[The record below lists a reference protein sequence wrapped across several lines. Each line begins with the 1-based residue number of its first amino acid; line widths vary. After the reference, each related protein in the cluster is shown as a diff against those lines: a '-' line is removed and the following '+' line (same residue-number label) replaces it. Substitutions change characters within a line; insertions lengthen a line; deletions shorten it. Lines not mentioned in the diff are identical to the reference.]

1 MKDHIP
7 LKTRF
12 WLIQAVCLILLLLA
26 APGWA
31 KENELS
37 VSRVD
42 PSMGQRVQ
50 EALDTAVAEC
60 NVPGAVL
67 ALGDTNGNTRIWT
80 SGLADLE
87 TGESMSEDLYF
98 LIGSVTK
105 SYTATM
111 VLQLVDDGLIKLDA
125 PIGKY
130 LPGLV
135 PREDEITI
143 RFLLEMRSGLG
154 DYGTNPQFEKFMESN
169 PLKVCTPEQLVKFSL
184 DRAGEPDKEFHYTN
198 ANYILLGML
207 IEKVTNNSFR
217 NELKRRILQPLG
229 MSHTFMLREM
239 KMPTPYAHGY
249 RYEEGKVIDGTYS
262 IHPSLFWTAGGIVS
276 TAADQLIWAKALLQG
291 RLLSPQAHSEQF
303 AMKPAS
309 SKLGFY
315 GLGVMNMNGL
325 IGHGGNY
332 NNLYTSFVGRYH
344 GYDCVILVNGQ
355 AGDAEEKNFR
365 AKAILQKVIK
375 ETRL

>member
-1 MKDHIP
+1 MKDHIR

-12 WLIQAVCLILLLLA
+12 GLIQAACLILFLLA
-26 APGWA
+26 AQVWA

-42 PSMGQRVQ
+42 PSMSQRVQ
-50 EALDTAVAEC
+50 QALDTAVAEY
-60 NVPGAVL
+60 NVPGAIL
-67 ALGDTNGNTRIWT
+67 ALGDMNGNTRIWT
-80 SGLADLE
+80 SGLAELE
-87 TGESMSEDLYF
+87 TGKSMSEDLYF

-111 VLQLVDDGLIKLDA
+111 VLQLVDDGLIKLDE

-154 DYGTNPQFEKFMESN
+154 DYGTNPQFEKFMEPN

-184 DRAGEPDKEFHYTN
+184 DKTAEPDREFHYTN

-207 IEKVTNNSFR
+207 IEKITNNSFR

-229 MSHTFMLREM
+229 MSRTFMLREM

-262 IHPSLFWTAGGIVS
+262 LHPSLFWTAGGIVS
-276 TAADQLIWAKALLQG
+276 TAADQLIWAKALLEG

-355 AGDAEEKNFR
+355 VGDAEEKNFR

>member
-12 WLIQAVCLILLLLA
+12 WLIQAVCLILFLLA
-26 APGWA
+26 AQGWA
-31 KENELS
+31 KKNELS

-50 EALDTAVAEC
+50 EVLDAAVVEY
-60 NVPGAVL
+60 NVPGAIL
-67 ALGDTNGNTRIWT
+67 ALGDMSGNTRIWT
-80 SGLADLE
+80 SGLAELE
-87 TGESMSEDLYF
+87 TGKSMSKDLHF
-98 LIGSVTK
+98 PIGSVTK

-111 VLQLVDDGLIKLDA
+111 VLQLVDDGLIKLEE

-135 PREDEITI
+135 PRENKITI
-143 RFLLEMRSGLG
+143 RLLLEMRSGLG
-154 DYGTNPQFEKFMESN
+154 DYGPNPEFEKFMEPN
-169 PLKVCTPEQLVKFSL
+169 PLQACTPEQLVKFSL
-184 DRAGEPDKEFHYTN
+184 DKTGEPDKEFHYTN
-198 ANYILLGML
+198 TNYILLGML
-207 IEKVTNNSFR
+207 IEKVTNNSFG
-217 NELKRRILQPLG
+217 NEMQRRILQPLG

-249 RYEEGKVIDGTYS
+249 RYEEGKVVDGTYS

-276 TAADQLIWAKALLQG
+276 TAADQLIWAEALLEG

-303 AMKPAS
+303 TMKPAS

-332 NNLYTSFVGRYH
+332 DNLYTSFVGRYH

-355 AGDAEEKNFR
+355 AGDAEEKTFR

-375 ETRL
+375 ETGL